1 MRLRTNAYRRYI
13 MKIELYGQT
22 YELKKTA
29 KPDEVIDLLI
39 VALCYPNGE
48 DDPIQVLSQVKDQYI
63 KNLVPMYINLRMALN
78 NAGVMQKELSDILY
92 MTPQD
97 VNRRFSGVTKWKPLE
112 KRAIMQFL
120 EDRGFD
126 YTEEQLFTE

>member
-1 MRLRTNAYRRYI
+1 
-13 MKIELYGQT
+13 MKIELHNKV

-39 VALCYPNGE
+39 DALCYQHENE
-48 DDPIQVLSQVKDQYI
+48 TPIDVLSSVKDQYI
-63 KNLVPMYINLRMALN
+63 KNLVPMYTNLRTALN

-120 EDRGFD
+120 EDRGFG
-126 YTEEQLFTE
+126 YPEEILFTE

>member
-1 MRLRTNAYRRYI
+1 
-13 MKIELYGQT
+13 MKIELYDKV

-39 VALCYPNGE
+39 DALCYQPK
-48 DDPIQVLSQVKDQYI
+48 DATPIDVLSSVKDQYI
-63 KNLVPMYINLRMALN
+63 KNLVPMYANLRTALN
-78 NAGVMQKELSDILY
+78 DAGVMQKELSDILY

-120 EDRGFD
+120 EDRGFG
-126 YTEEQLFTE
+126 YPEEILFTE

>member
-1 MRLRTNAYRRYI
+1 
-13 MKIELYGQT
+13 MKIELYGKT

-39 VALCYPNGE
+39 DALCYPNGE
-48 DDPIQVLSQVKDQYI
+48 DDPIQVLSQVKDQYLHG
-63 KNLVPMYINLRMALN
+63 LVPMYVNLRMALN

-112 KRAIMQFL
+112 KRAIVQFL
-120 EDRGFD
+120 EDRGIE

>member
-1 MRLRTNAYRRYI
+1 
-13 MKIELYGQT
+13 MKIELYGKT

-39 VALCYPNGE
+39 DALCYPNGE
-48 DDPIQVLSQVKDQYI
+48 EDPTDVLSSVKDQYI
-63 KNLVPMYINLRMALN
+63 HGLVPMYANLRIALN
-78 NAGVMQKELSDILY
+78 NAGVMQKELGDILY

-126 YTEEQLFTE
+126 YPEEILFTE

>member
-1 MRLRTNAYRRYI
+1 
-13 MKIELYGQT
+13 MKIELHGKT

-39 VALCYPNGE
+39 NVLCEHKDVTPIDAL
-48 DDPIQVLSQVKDQYI
+48 SSVKDQYI
-63 KNLVPMYINLRMALN
+63 KNLVPMYTNLRMALN
-78 NAGVMQKELSDILY
+78 NAGVMQKDLSDILY

-126 YTEEQLFTE
+126 YSEEILFTE

>member
-1 MRLRTNAYRRYI
+1 
-13 MKIELYGQT
+13 MKIELYGKT

-29 KPDEVIDLLI
+29 KPNEVIDLLI
-39 VALCYPNGE
+39 DALCYPNGE
-48 DDPIQVLSQVKDQYI
+48 DDPIQVLSQVKDQYLHG
-63 KNLVPMYINLRMALN
+63 LVPMYINLRTALN
-78 NAGVMQKELSDILY
+78 NAGVKQKGLSDILY

-120 EDRGFD
+120 EDRGFG

>member
-1 MRLRTNAYRRYI
+1 
-13 MKIELYGQT
+13 MKIELYGKT

-39 VALCYPNGE
+39 DVMGQHENVTPT
-48 DDPIQVLSQVKDQYI
+48 DVLSSIKYQYLYG
-63 KNLVPMYINLRMALN
+63 LVPMYVNLRTALK

-120 EDRGFD
+120 EDRGF
-126 YTEEQLFTE
+126 YYQEEILFIE

>member
-1 MRLRTNAYRRYI
+1 
-13 MKIELYGQT
+13 MKIELYGKT

-39 VALCYPNGE
+39 DALCYPNGE
-48 DDPIQVLSQVKDQYI
+48 GDPIQVLSLVKDQYI
-63 KNLVPMYINLRMALN
+63 KNLVPMYVTLRTALN
-78 NAGVMQKELSDILY
+78 NADVMQKELSDILY

-120 EDRGFD
+120 EDRGFE

>member
-1 MRLRTNAYRRYI
+1 
-13 MKIELYGQT
+13 MKIELYGKT

-39 VALCYPNGE
+39 DALCYPNGE

-63 KNLVPMYINLRMALN
+63 KNLVPMYTNLRTALN
-78 NAGVMQKELSDILY
+78 NAKVMQKELADILC

-112 KRAIMQFL
+112 KRAIVQFFA
-120 EDRGFD
+120 DRGIE

>member
-1 MRLRTNAYRRYI
+1 
-13 MKIELYGQT
+13 MKIELYGKT

-39 VALCYPNGE
+39 DALCYPSGE
-48 DDPIQVLSQVKDQYI
+48 DDPIQILSQVKDQYI
-63 KNLVPMYINLRMALN
+63 KNLVPMYVNLRMALN

-120 EDRGFD
+120 EDRD
-126 YTEEQLFTE
+126 IEYTEEQLFTE

>member
-1 MRLRTNAYRRYI
+1 

-22 YELKKTA
+22 YELKKTSR
-29 KPDEVIDLLI
+29 PDEVIDLLMD
-39 VALCYPNGE
+39 ALGYPNAE
-48 DDPIQVLSQVKDQYI
+48 DDPIKILSDFKHLYLQG
-63 KNLVPMYINLRMALN
+63 LVPSYTNLRTALN
-78 NAGVMQKELSDILY
+78 DVGVKQKDLADILV

-112 KRAIMQFL
+112 KRAIIQFFA
-120 EDRGFD
+120 DRGIE

>member
-1 MRLRTNAYRRYI
+1 
-13 MKIELYGQT
+13 MKIELYGKT

-39 VALCYPNGE
+39 DALCYPNGE

-63 KNLVPMYINLRMALN
+63 KNLVPMYVNLRTALN

-120 EDRGFD
+120 EDRGFG

>member
-1 MRLRTNAYRRYI
+1 
-13 MKIELYGQT
+13 MKIELHGQT

-39 VALCYPNGE
+39 DVLGE
-48 DDPIQVLSQVKDQYI
+48 HKDATPVDVLSSIKDQYI
-63 KNLVPMYINLRMALN
+63 KNLVPMYTNLRTALN

-92 MTPQD
+92 MTPQN

-112 KRAIMQFL
+112 KRAIVQFL
-120 EDRGFD
+120 EDRGFC
-126 YTEEQLFTE
+126 YTEEILFTE

>member
-1 MRLRTNAYRRYI
+1 
-13 MKIELYGQT
+13 MKIELYGKT

-39 VALCYPNGE
+39 DALCYPNGE
-48 DDPIQVLSQVKDQYI
+48 DDPIQVLSQVKDQYLHG
-63 KNLVPMYINLRMALN
+63 LVPRYVNLRTALN

-120 EDRGFD
+120 EDRGIE

>member
-1 MRLRTNAYRRYI
+1 
-13 MKIELYGQT
+13 MKIKLYNKT

-39 VALCYPNGE
+39 DALCYPNGE
-48 DDPIQVLSQVKDQYI
+48 DDPIQVLSLVKDQYI
-63 KNLVPMYINLRMALN
+63 KNLVPMYVNLRMALN

-126 YTEEQLFTE
+126 YQEEILFTE

>member
-1 MRLRTNAYRRYI
+1 
-13 MKIELYGQT
+13 MKIELHGKT

-39 VALCYPNGE
+39 DALCYQH
-48 DDPIQVLSQVKDQYI
+48 DDETPIDVLSSVKDQYI
-63 KNLVPMYINLRMALN
+63 KNLVPMYTNLRMALN

-120 EDRGFD
+120 EDRGFG
-126 YTEEQLFTE
+126 YTEEILFTE

>member
-1 MRLRTNAYRRYI
+1 
-13 MKIELYGQT
+13 MKIELHNKV

-39 VALCYPNGE
+39 DALCYQHENE
-48 DDPIQVLSQVKDQYI
+48 TPIDVLSSVKDQYI
-63 KNLVPMYINLRMALN
+63 KNLVPMYTNLRTALN

-120 EDRGFD
+120 EDRGFE

>member
-1 MRLRTNAYRRYI
+1 
-13 MKIELYGQT
+13 MKIELYDKV
-22 YELKKTA
+22 YELKKAA

-39 VALCYPNGE
+39 DALCYQPK
-48 DDPIQVLSQVKDQYI
+48 DATPIDVLSSVKDQYLHG
-63 KNLVPMYINLRMALN
+63 LVPMYVNLRTALN

-120 EDRGFD
+120 EDRGFN
-126 YTEEQLFTE
+126 YPEEILFTE

>member
-1 MRLRTNAYRRYI
+1 
-13 MKIELYGQT
+13 MKIELYGKT

-39 VALCYPNGE
+39 DALCYPNGE

-63 KNLVPMYINLRMALN
+63 KNLVPMYANLRTALN
-78 NAGVMQKELSDILY
+78 DAGVMQKELSDILY

-120 EDRGFD
+120 EDRGFG
-126 YTEEQLFTE
+126 YTEEILFTE

>member
-1 MRLRTNAYRRYI
+1 
-13 MKIELYGQT
+13 MKIELYGKT

-39 VALCYPNGE
+39 DALCYPNGE
-48 DDPIQVLSQVKDQYI
+48 DDPIQVLSSVKDQYLHG
-63 KNLVPMYINLRMALN
+63 LVPMYVNLRTALN

-120 EDRGFD
+120 EDRGIE

>member
-1 MRLRTNAYRRYI
+1 
-13 MKIELYGQT
+13 MKIELYGKT

-39 VALCYPNGE
+39 DALCYPNGE
-48 DDPIQVLSQVKDQYI
+48 DDPIKVLSLVKDQYI
-63 KNLVPMYINLRMALN
+63 KNLVPMYVNLRTALN

-126 YTEEQLFTE
+126 YPEEILFTE

>member
-1 MRLRTNAYRRYI
+1 
-13 MKIELYGQT
+13 MKIELYGKT

-39 VALCYPNGE
+39 DALCYPNGE

-63 KNLVPMYINLRMALN
+63 KNLVPMYVNLRIALN

-112 KRAIMQFL
+112 KRAVMQFL
-120 EDRGFD
+120 EDRGFE
-126 YTEEQLFTE
+126 YTEEQLFVE

>member
-1 MRLRTNAYRRYI
+1 
-13 MKIELYGQT
+13 MKIELYDRT

-39 VALCYPNGE
+39 DALCYQPK
-48 DDPIQVLSQVKDQYI
+48 DATPIDVLSSVKDQYI
-63 KNLVPMYINLRMALN
+63 KNLVPMYVNLRMALN

-120 EDRGFD
+120 EDRGFG
-126 YTEEQLFTE
+126 YTEEILFTE

>member
-1 MRLRTNAYRRYI
+1 
-13 MKIELYGQT
+13 MKIELYGKT

-39 VALCYPNGE
+39 DALCYPNGE

-63 KNLVPMYINLRMALN
+63 KNLVPMYVNLRTALN

-97 VNRRFSGVTKWKPLE
+97 VNCRFSGVTKWKPLE

-120 EDRGFD
+120 EDRGFG

>member
-1 MRLRTNAYRRYI
+1 
-13 MKIELYGQT
+13 MKIELYGKT

-39 VALCYPNGE
+39 DALCYPNGE
-48 DDPIQVLSQVKDQYI
+48 DDPIQVLSQMKDQYI
-63 KNLVPMYINLRMALN
+63 KNLVPMYANLRTALN

-97 VNRRFSGVTKWKPLE
+97 VNRRFSGITKWKPLE

-120 EDRGFD
+120 EDRGFG
-126 YTEEQLFTE
+126 YTEEILFTE

>member
-1 MRLRTNAYRRYI
+1 
-13 MKIELYGQT
+13 MKIELYDKT

-39 VALCYPNGE
+39 DALCYPNGE
-48 DDPIQVLSQVKDQYI
+48 DDPIQVLSLVKDQYLHG
-63 KNLVPMYINLRMALN
+63 LVPRYTNLRTALS
-78 NAGVMQKELSDILY
+78 NAGVMQKELADVLC

-112 KRAIMQFL
+112 KRAIVQFL
-120 EDRGFD
+120 EDRGFG
-126 YTEEQLFTE
+126 YGEEILFTE

>member
-1 MRLRTNAYRRYI
+1 
-13 MKIELYGQT
+13 MKIELHGQT

-29 KPDEVIDLLI
+29 KPNEVIDLLI
-39 VALCYPNGE
+39 DAIGQHE
-48 DDPIQVLSQVKDQYI
+48 DETPIDVLSSVKDQYI
-63 KNLVPMYINLRMALN
+63 KNLVPMYTNLRTALN
-78 NAGVMQKELSDILY
+78 DASVMQKDLSDILY

-120 EDRGFD
+120 EDRGIE

>member
-1 MRLRTNAYRRYI
+1 
-13 MKIELYGQT
+13 MKIELYGKT

-39 VALCYPNGE
+39 DALCYPNGE

-63 KNLVPMYINLRMALN
+63 KSLVPMYVNLRIALN

-112 KRAIMQFL
+112 KRAIVQFL
-120 EDRGFD
+120 KDRGFE
-126 YTEEQLFTE
+126 YTEEQLFVE

>member
-1 MRLRTNAYRRYI
+1 
-13 MKIELYGQT
+13 MKIELYGKT

-39 VALCYPNGE
+39 DALCYPNGE
-48 DDPIQVLSQVKDQYI
+48 DDPIQVLSLVKDQYLHG
-63 KNLVPMYINLRMALN
+63 LVPRYTNLRTALN

-112 KRAIMQFL
+112 KRAIVQFL
-120 EDRGFD
+120 EDRGFE

>member
-1 MRLRTNAYRRYI
+1 
-13 MKIELYGQT
+13 MKIELYGKT

-39 VALCYPNGE
+39 DALCYPNGE
-48 DDPIQVLSQVKDQYI
+48 DDPIQVLSSVKDQYLHG
-63 KNLVPMYINLRMALN
+63 LVPRYTNLRTALN

-126 YTEEQLFTE
+126 YPEEILFTE

>member
-1 MRLRTNAYRRYI
+1 
-13 MKIELYGQT
+13 MKIELYGKT

-39 VALCYPNGE
+39 DALHSENWK
-48 DDPIQVLSQVKDQYI
+48 DDPIQVLSMVKDQYI
-63 KNLVPMYINLRMALN
+63 SGLVPLYTNLRTALN

-112 KRAIMQFL
+112 KRAIMKFL
-120 EDRGFD
+120 EDRGFS
-126 YTEEQLFTE
+126 YTEEILFTE

>member
-1 MRLRTNAYRRYI
+1 
-13 MKIELYGQT
+13 MKIELYGKT

-39 VALCYPNGE
+39 DALCYPNGE

-63 KNLVPMYINLRMALN
+63 KNLVPLYTNLRTALN
-78 NAGVMQKELSDILY
+78 NAGVMQKELADVLC

-112 KRAIMQFL
+112 KRAIVQFFVDHGV
-120 EDRGFD
+120 E
-126 YTEEQLFTE
+126 YTEEQLFAE

>member
-1 MRLRTNAYRRYI
+1 
-13 MKIELYGQT
+13 MKIELYGKT

-39 VALCYPNGE
+39 DALCCLNGE
-48 DDPIQVLSQVKDQYI
+48 EDPIQVLSQVKDQYI
-63 KNLVPMYINLRMALN
+63 KNLVPMYVNLRMALN

-126 YTEEQLFTE
+126 YPEEILFTE

>member
-1 MRLRTNAYRRYI
+1 
-13 MKIELYGQT
+13 MKIELYDKV

-39 VALCYPNGE
+39 DALCYQPK
-48 DDPIQVLSQVKDQYI
+48 DVTSIDVLSSVKDQYLHG
-63 KNLVPMYINLRMALN
+63 LVPRYTNLRTALN

-120 EDRGFD
+120 EDRGFG
-126 YTEEQLFTE
+126 YTEEILFTE

>member
-1 MRLRTNAYRRYI
+1 
-13 MKIELYGQT
+13 MKIELYGKT

-39 VALCYPNGE
+39 DALCCPNRE
-48 DDPIQVLSQVKDQYI
+48 DDPIQVLSSVKDQYI
-63 KNLVPMYINLRMALN
+63 KNLVPMYVNLRTALN

-120 EDRGFD
+120 ENRGFE

>member
-1 MRLRTNAYRRYI
+1 
-13 MKIELYGQT
+13 MKIELYGKT

-29 KPDEVIDLLI
+29 TPDEVIDLLI
-39 VALCYPNGE
+39 DALCYPNGE

-63 KNLVPMYINLRMALN
+63 KNLVPMYVNLRIALN

-126 YTEEQLFTE
+126 YPEEILFTE

>member
-1 MRLRTNAYRRYI
+1 
-13 MKIELYGQT
+13 MKIELYGKT

-39 VALCYPNGE
+39 DALCYPNGE
-48 DDPIQVLSQVKDQYI
+48 DDPIQVLSQVKDQYLHG
-63 KNLVPMYINLRMALN
+63 LVPMYVNLRTALN

-126 YTEEQLFTE
+126 YPEEILFTE

>member
-1 MRLRTNAYRRYI
+1 

-39 VALCYPNGE
+39 DALCYQNGE

-63 KNLVPMYINLRMALN
+63 KNLVPMYVNLRTALN

-126 YTEEQLFTE
+126 YTEEILFTE